1 MNASDNDTKTN
12 LTDELAKER
21 TREAADRTLN
31 AWIRTSISLIVFGFA
46 IAKPYEYVETGYEQQ
61 TGRILDPSHAPV
73 IFGAAFII
81 LGLLGTLAAVI
92 QYGRI
97 LDRHKKRPFYLHGT
111 ASVAADNGDYGADN
125 RSVWIG
131 GCRRR
136 NFLSLMIQEKKA

>member
-1 MNASDNDTKTN
+1 MNASDNETKTN

-46 IAKPYEYVETGYEQQ
+46 IAKLYEYVETGYEQQ
-61 TGRILDPSHAPV
+61 TGRILDPSHTPV

-97 LDRHKKRPFYLHGT
+97 LDRLKSGHFTYMEPHRLPQIMAIMVLITGLFGLVVVGSAIFYH
-111 ASVAADNGDYGADN
+111 
-125 RSVWIG
+125 
-131 GCRRR
+131 
-136 NFLSLMIQEKKA
+136 

>member
-1 MNASDNDTKTN
+1 MDTNDNDKKTN
-12 LTDELAKER
+12 MTDELAKER

-46 IAKPYEYVETGYEQQ
+46 VAKLYEYVETGYEQQ
-61 TGRILDPSHAPV
+61 TGRILDPSHTPV

-97 LDRHKKRPFYLHGT
+97 LDRIRSGRFTYMEPHRLPQIMAIMVLIIGLFGLVVVGAAIFYH
-111 ASVAADNGDYGADN
+111 
-125 RSVWIG
+125 
-131 GCRRR
+131 
-136 NFLSLMIQEKKA
+136 

>member
-1 MNASDNDTKTN
+1 MDTNDNDKKTN

-46 IAKPYEYVETGYEQQ
+46 IAKLYEYVETGYEQQ
-61 TGRILDPSHAPV
+61 TGRILDPSHTPV

-97 LDRHKKRPFYLHGT
+97 LDRLRSGRFTYMEPHRLPQIMAIMVLIIGLFGLVVVGAAIFYH
-111 ASVAADNGDYGADN
+111 
-125 RSVWIG
+125 
-131 GCRRR
+131 
-136 NFLSLMIQEKKA
+136 

>member
-1 MNASDNDTKTN
+1 MDTNDNDKKTN

-46 IAKPYEYVETGYEQQ
+46 IAKLYEYVETGYEQQ
-61 TGRILDPSHAPV
+61 TGRILDPSHTPV

-97 LDRHKKRPFYLHGT
+97 LDRIRSGRFIYMEPHRLPQIMAIMVLIIGLFGLVVVGAAIFYH
-111 ASVAADNGDYGADN
+111 
-125 RSVWIG
+125 
-131 GCRRR
+131 
-136 NFLSLMIQEKKA
+136 